1 MAETISVLARLRR
14 TRGVD
19 LLPDSAI
26 VQLLGSLGIVWR
38 KRLLT
43 PAVTVR
49 LFLMQVVFANT
60 SITHLRQL
68 SGLDFAPAS
77 YCRARM
83 RLSLQVLRGLLRWTT
98 AQAQA
103 ATRQIGPR
111 IMVVD
116 CSSFSMPDC
125 AALRKQFGLPR
136 GRGCKA
142 GVSYPIAKIMALL
155 DLGSGCFT
163 RLIPG
168 PLYRHEA
175 SGVIRLHRQ
184 LRKGDIL
191 LGDRAFCS
199 VVHVM
204 LLALRQVDACFRL
217 HQRRHSVR
225 GGVERWRRPG
235 QRPAWMTPG
244 QFATLPKWIEV
255 RIVRYTIKRNG
266 CRTKHVAVATTLTDE
281 HLWPDEK
288 IAELYGHR
296 WNIET
301 CFDHL
306 KTTMKLSVLKCQTVG
321 GVQRELMMYLI
332 AYNLIRLAM
341 LTFAQAQRHSVDRVS
356 FIDAMRY
363 LAMRMLGLIGVANLR
378 LNPHRPGRRQLRV
391 IRRRIK
397 EYDLLMEPRQ
407 ARMARNIRGECLC

>member
-49 LFLMQVVFANT
+49 LFLMQVLFANT

-68 SGLDFAPAS
+68 SGIDFAPAS

-83 RLSLQVLRGLLRWTT
+83 RLSLRLLRSLLRWTT

-136 GRGCKA
+136 GPGCKA
-142 GVSYPIAKIMALL
+142 GVSYPIAKVMALL

-235 QRPAWMTPG
+235 QRPAWMPPA
-244 QFATLPKWIEV
+244 QFAALPKWIEV

-266 CRTKHVAVATTLTDE
+266 YRTKHVA
-281 HLWPDEK
+281 
-288 IAELYGHR
+288 
-296 WNIET
+296 
-301 CFDHL
+301 
-306 KTTMKLSVLKCQTVG
+306 
-321 GVQRELMMYLI
+321 I
-332 AYNLIRLAM
+332 AYNLIWLAM
-341 LTFAQAQRHSVDRVS
+341 LKFAQGRGHSVDRVS

-407 ARMARNIRGECLC
+407 ARMAREYQG